1 MDQNT
6 NTVDM
11 KPNTTTRQTP
21 QRRTHGSAN
30 IPKWSPSAV
39 FSHFSSGS
47 SRSYD
52 SSDILSSSGTRSSD
66 GSIQH
71 SPAFNVIAQAQETAD
86 EKKEL
91 PARFYDADP
100 EDLFTLISSMLLQL
114 ISHNDTIPLH
124 PADLTRF
131 HSRAPPGISVE
142 AYLRRLAK
150 YTTLDKPCMLI
161 ILIYIDRVCER
172 MDGFTICSLTVHRFL
187 CASVVCANKALCDS
201 FSTNTHYARVGGI
214 SLVEMNLLEKEF
226 LNVIDWRLMVRVRDL

>member
-1 MDQNT
+1 MEQNT
-6 NTVDM
+6 NAMDS
-11 KPNTTTRQTP
+11 KPNTTAQQSP
-21 QRRTHGSAN
+21 LRRAQGSAN

-39 FSHFSSGS
+39 FSQFSSGS
-47 SRSYD
+47 SRTQD
-52 SSDILSSSGTRSSD
+52 SSEILSSSGTRSSD
-66 GSIQH
+66 GSVQN
-71 SPAFNVIAQAQETAD
+71 SPASNVITPAQRATF

-100 EDLFTLISSMLLQL
+100 EDLFALISGMLLQL

-187 CASVVCANKALCDS
+187 CASVVCASKALCDS
-201 FSTNTHYARVGGI
+201 FSTNSMCYFIKADI
-214 SLVEMNLLEKEF
+214 SALCTRRWYF
-226 LNVIDWRLMVRVRDL
+226 SC